1 MWLFLLIMVGPC
13 TVMQVPLEIGRW
25 KLAAAIQAREAGDKE
40 RAYAELNAAMNWVA
54 DRPALIAQQAKWHLA
69 DGQVEEGL
77 AVADKLLE
85 SAPDSSEAL
94 RAHSRF
100 LQMAGR
106 FEDAIADLKKVD
118 QNSQRTGVP
127 SRAEALNE
135 LAYAQA
141 LAEVEL
147 DDALKNVDESLELL
161 TKEEKRTGLELAI
174 RDTRGYILFLK
185 GRYAEA
191 LVDMEFAVARLK
203 PIDMESRRKFERL
216 PPKVQRPLKHQFEQ
230 AFQQEFQPH
239 AVMYY
244 HRALVYEA
252 LGKKA
257 EAEADRQRARS
268 LIGREPDESLF

>member
-54 DRPALIAQQAKWHLA
+54 DRPSLLAQQAEWHLA

-94 RAHSRF
+94 RAHSRL

-191 LVDMEFAVARLK
+191 LVDMNFAVAPLNPSAVAK
-203 PIDMESRRKFERL
+203 KQLDFHRL
-216 PPKVQRPLKHQFEQ
+216 PPKVQRPLLHKFR
-230 AFQQEFQPH
+230 QEFQSI

-244 HRALVYEA
+244 HRGLVFQA
-252 LGKKA
+252 LGRQP
-257 EAEADRQRARS
+257 EAAADLQRARS